1 MHITDVIRAQWQTRA
16 AMVAAAVLVL
26 VAAAACRFDT
36 GTGSAEGAGFQKVTP
51 SDRTFSFEDFTAVG
65 FKRTKQY
72 DVEGLPGAE
81 DAWFGFWRVPGDGND
96 PVDYEV
102 RVYASH
108 EDAVEQGTAL
118 AEEVTGEDAILDGDL
133 VTWKEDIVQIRSIR
147 GGAGLGE
154 GESGRRTP
162 RYGDFAILGNLVPL
176 CEGSDSE
183 VALENC
189 AFLAEALGG
198 EAKP

>member
-1 MHITDVIRAQWQTRA
+1 MDTGKLLTGNLRLC
-16 AMVAAAVLVL
+16 AVLTG
-26 VAAAACRFDT
+26 AATLILGSTLACGSGTDAAQQ
-36 GTGSAEGAGFQKVTP
+36 EKPEFQKVAP
-51 SDRTFSFEDFTAVG
+51 SDRTLSFEDFAAVG

-81 DAWFGFWRVPGDGND
+81 DAWFGFWRVPSND

-118 AEEVTGEDAILDGDL
+118 AEEVTGEDAIIDGDL
-133 VTWKEDIVQIRSIR
+133 VTWKEDTVELRSIR

-162 RYGDFAILGNLVPL
+162 RYGDFAIFGNVVLL

-189 AFLAEALGG
+189 AFLAEALEG
-198 EAKP
+198 EAGP